1 MGQRNA
7 TLLKS
12 RCPIIAWAKLKWPL
26 SLAAAVVLLG
36 VTWQIVLRPTRL
48 HGDLPPLATK
58 TADRHRDAPADIAWV
73 LRIPDPELRHRHEVV
88 LAAAVP
94 SRAVSATLTNLPP
107 ARLKSL
113 YASILMGRWADQ
125 DPASASRWAA
135 SIPDPESRHLLL
147 AGVAN
152 SWSDDACDPAI
163 AWARQLADDADREA
177 ALTAIVRTVVVSDP
191 DRALIL
197 AADMARPDLARECL
211 RDWARIDPATATHRA
226 MSLPATGERT
236 AVLLDT
242 LTEWARLDP
251 AKAAGFTIDELA
263 NDPCFDRAILTVISH
278 GDPAD
283 LPMLR
288 EWVTA
293 FPESP
298 LKHSARAELT
308 RIERLL
314 HPAPSSLPGETDE
327 ERSPLAA
334 TGP

>member
-1 MGQRNA
+1 MAPR
-7 TLLKS
+7 S
-12 RCPIIAWAKLKWPL
+12 
-26 SLAAAVVLLG
+26 
-36 VTWQIVLRPTRL
+36 TRL
-48 HGDLPPLATK
+48 HEDQPPLETT
-58 TADRHRDAPADIAWV
+58 TAARHRDAAVDIAWV

-107 ARLKSL
+107 AQLKSL

-152 SWSDDACDPAI
+152 SWSDDECDPAI
-163 AWARQLADDADREA
+163 AWARQLADDGDREA

-191 DRALIL
+191 DRALTL
-197 AADMARPDLARECL
+197 AADIPRPDLARECL
-211 RDWARIDPATATHRA
+211 RDWARIDPSNATHRA
-226 MSLPATGERT
+226 MNLPASRERT

-242 LTEWARLDP
+242 LTEWTRLDP
-251 AKAAGFTIDELA
+251 TKAAVFAIDELA
-263 NDPCFDRAILTVISH
+263 DDPCFDRAILTIISH
-278 GDPAD
+278 GAPAD

-288 EWVTA
+288 QWVAA

-314 HPAPSSLPGETDE
+314 HPAPPSLPGEADE
-327 ERSPLAA
+327 ERSPLAVA
-334 TGP
+334 GP